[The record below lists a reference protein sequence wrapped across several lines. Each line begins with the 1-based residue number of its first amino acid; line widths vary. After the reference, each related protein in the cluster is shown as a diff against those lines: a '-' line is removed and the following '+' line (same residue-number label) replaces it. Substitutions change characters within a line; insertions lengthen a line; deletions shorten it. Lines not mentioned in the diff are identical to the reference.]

1 MTEIKYCC
9 PMRGH
14 FLIGIV
20 GEAAGDAPVDVADF
34 IIDFDSPKPVIVIK
48 YCPFCGTKIGGDQS
62 LRKIV

>member
-9 PMRGH
+9 PMRAH

-20 GEAAGDAPVDVADF
+20 GVAKGDAPVDVADF
-34 IIDFDSPKPVIVIK
+34 ILDYESEKPVIVIK
-48 YCPFCGTKIGGDQS
+48 YCPFCGTKIDGNQP